1 MPTLVP
7 GLSGLGLLPRGTVSQ
22 TLEVC
27 RLCRAR
33 LPQVVPTASW
43 ILLCFLGWIISYLR
57 FSLAITLIWK

>member
-7 GLSGLGLLPRGTVSQ
+7 GLSSLGLLHRGTVSQ

-27 RLCRAR
+27 SQCPDR

-43 ILLCFLGWIISYLR
+43 ILLCFPGSSISYL
-57 FSLAITLIWK
+57 